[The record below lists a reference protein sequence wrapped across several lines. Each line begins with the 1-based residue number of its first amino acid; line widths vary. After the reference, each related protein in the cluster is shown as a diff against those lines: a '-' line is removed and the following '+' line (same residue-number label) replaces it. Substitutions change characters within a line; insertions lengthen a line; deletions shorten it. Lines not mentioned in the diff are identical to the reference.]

1 MKKEAAPPVAIT
13 LDVTVKP
20 DQRDEERLRE
30 QLRFVLGSNAAPDM
44 ISQLVALEGSAS
56 RWLREHSIEQAREN
70 PLAALEAIGA
80 TSIPNLLSTLQALA
94 SSGVV
99 EVDGEL
105 PVKLGTVKMSR

>member
-1 MKKEAAPPVAIT
+1 MKKDAATPVAIT

-30 QLRFVLGSNAAPDM
+30 QLRFVFGSNASPDM
-44 ISQLVALEGSAS
+44 VSQLVALEGRAS

-80 TSIPNLLSTLQALA
+80 TSIPNLLSTLQAIA

-105 PVKLGTVKMSR
+105 PITLGQTKMAR